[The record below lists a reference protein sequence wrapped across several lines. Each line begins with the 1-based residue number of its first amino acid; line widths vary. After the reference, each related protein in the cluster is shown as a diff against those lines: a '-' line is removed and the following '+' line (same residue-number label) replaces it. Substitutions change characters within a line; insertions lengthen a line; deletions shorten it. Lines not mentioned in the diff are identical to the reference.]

1 MKKVPF
7 IPQHDESDCAVAC
20 LASLLLYYGKYV
32 SLRNIREH
40 CGTDREG
47 TSGYGIVKGAEYF
60 GLYCKC
66 VFSNEK
72 DLSDIPLPSIFLL
85 RTQIDHYIT
94 VYKIT
99 SSFVYAADPDLGYRK
114 IPVAQFKEHW
124 SGVFFVF
131 YPKTDFKK
139 GGGKKRLISYFF
151 ELINPHKKIVRDT
164 IIASLMLSVFGIVTS
179 FYFRFLI
186 DEVLYSEAKATLNI
200 CSICYLLIITF
211 RAVISFCRSQ
221 IILYLGRKLDISL
234 SGGFFAHLLRL
245 PLSYFSARKT
255 GEILSRIND
264 AATVRDAVSSTVLSL
279 TIDSFM
285 IVVGGSVLLKTGGLL
300 LPIASIPIILSSL
313 VVYLFSK
320 SFQKQIKYKAVLEA
334 EKNGYMYESI
344 NGIVTIKALSTE
356 NEAFERVEEKIL
368 ETAYASLRLGKMGN
382 RQKSILDFISG
393 AGTLSLYWIG
403 SFFIFE
409 NRITLG
415 QLISFVTLSGF
426 FLSPLQRLLTM
437 QLYLQEVGV
446 SADRLFDVME
456 TEEETDD
463 EDDVQTLP
471 DLNGNIKFENVSF
484 SYGTRGKTL
493 DNINLEIEAGSTVA
507 FVGMSGSGKSTLLKL
522 LMKFYECDDGKITIG
537 GANIEDFSTKK
548 YRERIGYVPQESFLF
563 SGTIKENVAWGTP
576 VYTQEKI
583 EECARDSMSEEFIK
597 KFPDKY
603 NTYVGE
609 AGSNLSGGE
618 RQRISLAR
626 VMMRNPQI
634 LLLDEATASL
644 DGISERTITDAIFN
658 RSRGKTTIIVAH
670 RLSAIK
676 HCDKIF
682 VFDKGNLV
690 ESGSHE
696 MLMSLELVYFKLWCA
711 QNGKSLES
719 A

>member
-1 MKKVPF
+1 MKKTPF
-7 IPQHDESDCAVAC
+7 VPQHDESDCGVAC

-32 SLRNIREH
+32 SLRSIREH

-47 TSGYGIVKGAEYF
+47 TSGYGIVKGAEHF

-66 VFSNEK
+66 AFSEEK
-72 DLSDIPLPSIFLL
+72 ELSDMPLPAIFLL
-85 RTQIDHYIT
+85 HSKTDHYVS

-99 SSFVYAADPDLGYRK
+99 GKYVFATDPDLGYRK
-114 IPVAQFKEHW
+114 IPVEQFKEEW
-124 SGVFFVF
+124 SGVFFVL
-131 YPKTDFKK
+131 YPKSEFKK
-139 GGGKKRLISYFF
+139 GGERTRLIAYFF
-151 ELINPHKKIVRDT
+151 ELIKPHKKIVADT
-164 IIASLMLSVFGIVTS
+164 ILASIMLSLFGVVTS

-186 DEVLYSEAKATLNI
+186 DEVLYSEAKATLNL
-200 CSICYLLIITF
+200 CSICYLMIIIF

-221 IILYLGRKLDISL
+221 IILYLGRKLDIAL
-234 SGGFFAHLLRL
+234 SGGFFSHLLRL

-279 TIDSFM
+279 IIDSFM
-285 IVVGGSVLLKTGGLL
+285 ILMGGAVLIKTGGLL
-300 LPIASIPIILSSL
+300 LPIASIPIILSS
-313 VVYLFSK
+313 VIVYFFSS
-320 SFQKQIKYKAVLEA
+320 SFQKQIKLKAVLEA

-344 NGIVTIKALSTE
+344 NGIATIKALSTE
-356 NEAFERVEEKIL
+356 EEAFERVEEKIL
-368 ETAYASLRLGKMGN
+368 ETTYASLRLGKMGN
-382 RQKSILDFISG
+382 RQKAILDFISG
-393 AGTLSLYWIG
+393 AGTLSLYWLG

-409 NRITLG
+409 GRITLG

-456 TEEETDD
+456 IEEEA
-463 EDDVQTLP
+463 EDKNENPGESAVQTLP
-471 DLNGNIKFENVSF
+471 DLSGSIKFEDVSF

-493 DNINLEIEAGSTVA
+493 DNVSFEIEGGSTVA

-522 LMKFYECDDGKITIG
+522 LMKFYKCSDGKITVG
-537 GANIEDFSTKK
+537 GEDIECFSTEK
-548 YRERIGYVPQESFLF
+548 YRDRIGYVPQESFLF
-563 SGTIKENVAWGTP
+563 SGTIRENIAWGTP
-576 VYTQEKI
+576 VYNQEKI
-583 EECARDSMSEEFIK
+583 ERCAKDSMSEEFIK

-609 AGSNLSGGE
+609 SGSNLSGGE
-618 RQRISLAR
+618 RQRLSLAR

-644 DGISERTITDAIFN
+644 DGISERAITEAIFSRN
-658 RSRGKTTIIVAH
+658 RESTTIIVAH
-670 RLSAIK
+670 RLATIK

-682 VFDKGNLV
+682 VFDKGHLV
-690 ESGSHE
+690 ESGSHDS
-696 MLMSLELVYFKLWCA
+696 LMEA
-711 QNGKSLES
+711 QDVRNLES